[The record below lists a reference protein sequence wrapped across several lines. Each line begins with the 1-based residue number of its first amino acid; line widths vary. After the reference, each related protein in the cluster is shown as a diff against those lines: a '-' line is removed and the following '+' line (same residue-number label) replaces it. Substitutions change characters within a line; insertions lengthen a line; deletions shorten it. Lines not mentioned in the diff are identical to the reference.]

1 MKNQLPPK
9 PKRWLYHPWQQ
20 GSSTCDKRQWV
31 FHIDVEELWPTIF
44 GRIVFIQAHSRVL
57 SHQSAE
63 YFPKSLVYRQNVF
76 CLVFILVSYGTLPW
90 IFFPSVRLIAE
101 SRTLTLTETSEAWRY
116 CSGFWHLI
124 QEVTTQCV
132 IRIILIESLKV
143 RHSFLHFCG

>member
-57 SHQSAE
+57 SHRI
-63 YFPKSLVYRQNVF
+63 FPQKSCVSSKCVLPCVHFGQLWNSPSDIF
-76 CLVFILVSYGTLPW
+76 SQCASHCWIKNTNLNWDKWGLEILFW
-90 IFFPSVRLIAE
+90 I
-101 SRTLTLTETSEAWRY
+101 LTPYPGGHDPMCYWNHS
-116 CSGFWHLI
+116 
-124 QEVTTQCV
+124 
-132 IRIILIESLKV
+132 IESLKV